1 MITVQMCEKLKKAIQ
16 DSHLNKLSLWKQKVP
31 VMRMQMEGIMAGMQG
46 WGGVGWGGVLAL
58 EGAGSGWVREGKKQR
73 TKEINFGRITT

>member
-1 MITVQMCEKLKKAIQ
+1 
-16 DSHLNKLSLWKQKVP
+16 
-31 VMRMQMEGIMAGMQG
+31 MEGIMAGMQG